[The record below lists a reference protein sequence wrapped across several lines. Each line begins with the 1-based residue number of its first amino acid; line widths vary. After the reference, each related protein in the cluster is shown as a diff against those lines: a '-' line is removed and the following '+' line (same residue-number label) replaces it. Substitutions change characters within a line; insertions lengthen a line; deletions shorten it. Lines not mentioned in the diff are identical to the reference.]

1 LWQCTTTLKHQ
12 QTGSDAP
19 PGPTVILPGESLL
32 TAKSVTA
39 WARTQLAAT
48 SATSSDSTASTESA
62 LLPQAFLQ
70 LLQLLRYPDGDVR
83 DAALKALKKAV
94 APTPPVTTSSSSS
107 SSYSSLQLSAAALLA
122 AREAAASALAVEQ
135 HTPNVRRLLRLLCR
149 LAVRI
154 GPENASQTGLQNFPQ
169 EQAESS
175 ASCYGSAAFV
185 AALELR
191 VAGDAGSST
200 GAGAVSGAALELLG
214 HCLAPRQASSEQ
226 VSVAVPYSI
235 I

>member
-1 LWQCTTTLKHQ
+1 VP
-12 QTGSDAP
+12 S
-19 PGPTVILPGESLL
+19 GPTVVLPGESLL

-48 SATSSDSTASTESA
+48 AATAVAAAAADSSDSTTTE
-62 LLPQAFLQ
+62 LPLPQGFVQ
-70 LLQLLRYPDGDVR
+70 LLQLLRCADGDVR

-94 APTPPVTTSSSSS
+94 APTPPTTVSNSNSSSF
-107 SSYSSLQLSAAALLA
+107 SSLQLPVAALCA

-154 GPENASQTGLQNFPQ
+154 GPQNSPQNGLQEQ
-169 EQAESS
+169 EGSAPSS
-175 ASCYGSAAFV
+175 YGSAAFV
-185 AALELR
+185 AALEQR

-226 VSVAVPYSI
+226 VSTKPLQLVLLL
-235 I
+235 

>member
-1 LWQCTTTLKHQ
+1 
-12 QTGSDAP
+12 
-19 PGPTVILPGESLL
+19 
-32 TAKSVTA
+32 
-39 WARTQLAAT
+39 
-48 SATSSDSTASTESA
+48 
-62 LLPQAFLQ
+62 
-70 LLQLLRYPDGDVR
+70 VR

-94 APTPPVTTSSSSS
+94 APTPPVTTNSSSSSS
-107 SSYSSLQLSAAALLA
+107 SSYSSLQLPAAALLA
-122 AREAAASALAVEQ
+122 AREAAAAALSVEQ

-154 GPENASQTGLQNFPQ
+154 GSQNGLQNVREEQ
-169 EQAESS
+169 EENSS
-175 ASCYGSAAFV
+175 SCYGSAAFV

-226 VSVAVPYSI
+226 VSVVAYISY
-235 I
+235 